1 MCAVLEEGYFY
12 LKERKNYLNIIIS
25 SCWYEEVGVV

>member
-12 LKERKNYLNIIIS
+12 LKERQNYFSIIIR
-25 SCWYEEVGVV
+25 SCWYEEVEVV